1 MRRAEREVSGKD
13 ALEALLKSYGVCR
26 IGLVDNGKPYVVPV
40 NFGYEWTDKWP
51 VIYFHGAAV
60 GRKMELLA
68 QCPQVCV
75 EWDGDHTLLTGQ
87 LGCDYSYCFSSLI
100 GEGKAEIL
108 TDPTD
113 KRHGLDV
120 LMKQFAAGES
130 FQYSERALIKTA
142 VVRVTLYALTGK
154 QRKN

>member
-1 MRRAEREVSGKD
+1 MRRAEREVCGKE

-26 IGLVDNGKPYVVPV
+26 IGLVDGGKPYVVPV
-40 NFGYEWTDKWP
+40 NFGYDWTEEWP

-60 GRKMELLA
+60 GRKMEVLA
-68 QCPQVCV
+68 QCPQVCL
-75 EWDGDHTLLTGQ
+75 EWDGDHVLLTGE

-108 TDPTD
+108 TDPAD

-120 LMKQFAAGES
+120 LMKQFAGEKP
-130 FQYSERALIKTA
+130 FEYPDRAVAKTA
-142 VVRVTLYALTGK
+142 VVRVSLYALTGK
-154 QRKN
+154 QRKD